1 MPLVNSVCSLQY
13 LTLVRTEMGFANHGD
28 SIILKH
34 LMASTT
40 TSQGI
45 APIYL
50 QKTAV
55 LWNLSTLFG

>member
-1 MPLVNSVCSLQY
+1 MLLVSSVCSFQY
-13 LTLVRTEMGFANHGD
+13 LTLVRTEMGFANRGD
-28 SIILKH
+28 NIILKR

-40 TSQGI
+40 TSQEI

-55 LWNLSTLFG
+55 LWNPNTLFG